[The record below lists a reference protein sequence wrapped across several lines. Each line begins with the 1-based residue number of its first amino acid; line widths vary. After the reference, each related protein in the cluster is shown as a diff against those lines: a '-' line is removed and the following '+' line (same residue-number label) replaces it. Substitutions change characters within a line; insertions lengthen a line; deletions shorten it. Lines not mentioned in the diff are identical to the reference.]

1 MNSNANFKILGLS
14 ADASWDEIKSAFRH
28 LARTYHPDIAGPD
41 GARKFSEITEAYM
54 TLKETVSRAPSRR
67 PRNRQAGQEERR
79 QAQPATGKAKES
91 VFKAFWKNLFGAA
104 VKKSHEKEQF
114 DYDLPPARVRFLGSV
129 ISRAEF
135 EMQGI
140 FSHRGEM
147 KASSRIEAILRRL
160 RSRHPGV
167 VMLALRS
174 ISSRDATNDMR
185 RAVVDHFTR
194 HAPSSEILE
203 SLLSLF
209 SAPSMSKD
217 LARALA
223 SHSCNFSP
231 ADSMMVLKW
240 FRRQNVPK
248 EFFVPFLSHPVNSVI
263 AAALNGWP
271 LDQSLPESVDL
282 LGLIKKDDE
291 SILVPLLRLMKKEK
305 IPMWFMPAINK
316 IMTEHKS
323 PVVRVWASAI
333 VRDQKLG

>member
-1 MNSNANFKILGLS
+1 M
-14 ADASWDEIKSAFRH
+14 
-28 LARTYHPDIAGPD
+28 
-41 GARKFSEITEAYM
+41 
-54 TLKETVSRAPSRR
+54 
-67 PRNRQAGQEERR
+67 
-79 QAQPATGKAKES
+79 
-91 VFKAFWKNLFGAA
+91 
-104 VKKSHEKEQF
+104 
-114 DYDLPPARVRFLGSV
+114 
-129 ISRAEF
+129 
-135 EMQGI
+135 
-140 FSHRGEM
+140 
-147 KASSRIEAILRRL
+147 
-160 RSRHPGV
+160 
-167 VMLALRS
+167 
-174 ISSRDATNDMR
+174 
-185 RAVVDHFTR
+185 DHFTR

-223 SHSCNFSP
+223 SHSGGFSP